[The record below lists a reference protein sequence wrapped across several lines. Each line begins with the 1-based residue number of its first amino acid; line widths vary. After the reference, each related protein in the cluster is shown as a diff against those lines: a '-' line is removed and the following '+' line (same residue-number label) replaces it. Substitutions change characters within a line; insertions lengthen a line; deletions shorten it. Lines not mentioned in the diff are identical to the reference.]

1 MRRLALFCTLALPLA
16 GLMPASPAQAQH
28 WNDAG
33 PGRDLL
39 SSSGFEFD
47 ALRQRLPGTPS
58 FGAAGTAAQAA
69 DARGPIPIIDWV
81 PPPPAS
87 ATPAQRPRSAPRR
100 TTRPRQDPVMR
111 DPAPLPAATLPPLNA
126 TPQAQPISQS
136 DWERS
141 FAERER
147 ELARLRQILEQDRL
161 RYEQARQPQLR

>member
-1 MRRLALFCTLALPLA
+1 MRRFTLLLPLA
-16 GLMPASPAQAQH
+16 SLLVAPPVSAQH

-58 FGAAGTAAQAA
+58 FGALGASPQAA
-69 DARGPIPIIDWV
+69 DARGPIPILDWV
-81 PPPPAS
+81 PPPPTSA
-87 ATPAQRPRSAPRR
+87 ATPRPRSAPRR
-100 TTRPRQDPVMR
+100 TTQARQNTVMR
-111 DPAPLPAATLPPLNA
+111 DPAPLPTAALPPLNA
-126 TPQAQPISQS
+126 APQAQPINQT

>member
-1 MRRLALFCTLALPLA
+1 MRRFALLLPLA
-16 GLMPASPAQAQH
+16 TLLLAHPAGAQH

-58 FGAAGTAAQAA
+58 FGAVGAAPQAA

-81 PPPPAS
+81 PPPPS
-87 ATPAQRPRSAPRR
+87 ATPAPRPRSTPRR

-111 DPAPLPAATLPPLNA
+111 DPAPLPAATLPPLTA
-126 TPQAQPISQS
+126 APQAQPISQS

-147 ELARLRQILEQDRL
+147 ELARLRQVLEQDRL